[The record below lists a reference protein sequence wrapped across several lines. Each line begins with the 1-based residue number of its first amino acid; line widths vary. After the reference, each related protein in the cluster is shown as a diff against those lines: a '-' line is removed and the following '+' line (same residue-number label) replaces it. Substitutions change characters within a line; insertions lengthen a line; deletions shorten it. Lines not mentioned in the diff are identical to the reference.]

1 MGIRSLEDRMNML
14 YLGPGEHEPLF
25 EQQLY
30 LETSL
35 SLVFTSADP
44 EVNFCS
50 LPACPAGRPYP
61 VLLRYMAP

>member
-1 MGIRSLEDRMNML
+1 ML

-25 EQQLY
+25 ERQLY

-44 EVNFCS
+44 EVNFRS
-50 LPACPAGRPYP
+50 LPASPAGRLYR
-61 VLLRYMAP
+61 VMLRYMAP